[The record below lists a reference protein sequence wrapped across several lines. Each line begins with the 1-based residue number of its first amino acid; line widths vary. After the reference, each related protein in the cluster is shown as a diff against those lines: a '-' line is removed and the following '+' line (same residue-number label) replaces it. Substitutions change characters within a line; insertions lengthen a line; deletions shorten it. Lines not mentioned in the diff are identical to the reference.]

1 MVTVVTS
8 CYYSTLRTW
17 QQQPKGLGAMPLIR
31 RDVIGRTAASAALAT
46 SLLLM
51 ATAAPALAAPDP
63 SPGLPGGVEAKLNTL
78 LGMGMSFVIVACV
91 AGVFICAGK
100 LAMALRHGEGGAA
113 AGQLVAVGVACIL
126 VGSGAGIVNYLV

>member
-1 MVTVVTS
+1 MRLSRYIVTTRIAAAVGAA
-8 CYYSTLRTW
+8 TLT
-17 QQQPKGLGAMPLIR
+17 LL
-31 RDVIGRTAASAALAT
+31 AS
-46 SLLLM
+46 S
-51 ATAAPALAAPDP
+51 AAPALAAPNP
-63 SPGLPGGVEAKLNTL
+63 APGLPGGVEAKLNTL

-100 LAMALRHGEGGAA
+100 LAMAMRHGEGGAA

>member
-1 MVTVVTS
+1 MGKISTRTS
-8 CYYSTLRTW
+8 AV
-17 QQQPKGLGAMPLIR
+17 LGA
-31 RDVIGRTAASAALAT
+31 TLAVLVGLT
-46 SLLLM
+46 
-51 ATAAPALAAPDP
+51 APAQAAGPDP
-63 SPGLPGGVEAKLNTL
+63 TPGLPGGVQAKLNTL

-100 LAMALRHGEGGAA
+100 LAMSLRHGESGAA

>member
-1 MVTVVTS
+1 
-8 CYYSTLRTW
+8 
-17 QQQPKGLGAMPLIR
+17 
-31 RDVIGRTAASAALAT
+31 
-46 SLLLM
+46 
-51 ATAAPALAAPDP
+51 
-63 SPGLPGGVEAKLNTL
+63 
-78 LGMGMSFVIVACV
+78 MSFVIVACV